1 MFPAAP
7 SARRKSSHLARAYS
21 VAMPHR
27 ISDAGEI
34 MKKALFC
41 ALLLP
46 VASFGQ
52 GIPTKGWLIP
62 VTSVPISEAARA
74 AMDEVDAAHRQLGPQ
89 DQAVL
94 AKMTPTQFVMFREA
108 AEKKIRDAGLKFYE
122 ANPNDPLRWAAV
134 YRMLTIRGEF
144 VTGVK
149 DGYDTAPGKERREL
163 RIVDMAA
170 KEAWEKKLVELEAA
184 MATATDVPWEIGERK
199 MFLDS
204 KKGQRDVPAKLAAA
218 DALAAR
224 FPKGGLALECYL
236 DVLRASHIQG
246 TDNEVAFWEKLVSN
260 PNQAVKARATGEVER
275 AKAKLGKPL
284 ELKFTAVDGRE
295 VDLATLRG
303 KVVLIDFWA
312 TWCGPCVAE
321 IPTVKRA
328 YAAWHDKGF
337 EVIGVS
343 LDRPA
348 DKDKLVAFVKK
359 NEMPWPQSFHAGE
372 GQNPVSIQFAVT
384 TIPAM
389 FLLDREGKMVTA
401 SARGPVLE
409 QELERLLG
417 AAKQ

>member
-1 MFPAAP
+1 
-7 SARRKSSHLARAYS
+7 
-21 VAMPHR
+21 
-27 ISDAGEI
+27 
-34 MKKALFC
+34 
-41 ALLLP
+41 LLLP
-46 VASFGQ
+46 LTSFSQ
-52 GIPTKGWLIP
+52 GIPMKGWLVP

-74 AMDEVDAAHRQLGPQ
+74 ALDEIDAAHRQLGPQ
-89 DQAVL
+89 PQEVL
-94 AKMTPTQFVMFREA
+94 AAMNPTQFVMFREA
-108 AEKKIRDAGLKFYE
+108 AQKKIRDAGLKFYE
-122 ANPNDPLRWAAV
+122 VNPNDPLRWAAV
-134 YRMLTIRGEF
+134 YRMITIRGEF

-149 DGYDTAPGKERREL
+149 EGYETAPAQDRRGML
-163 RIVDMAA
+163 IIDTAA
-170 KEAWEKKLVELEAA
+170 KEAWEKKLGELEAA
-184 MATATDVPWEIGERK
+184 LTAATDVPWEIGERK

-204 KKGQRDVPAKLAAA
+204 KKAGKQDTAAKLTSA
-218 DALAAR
+218 DALAAK
-224 FPKGGLALECYL
+224 FPKGGLALESYL
-236 DVLRASHIQG
+236 DVLRTSHIQG
-246 TDNEVAFWEKLVSN
+246 TDKEVAFWEKLVTN
-260 PNQAVKARATGEVER
+260 PNQEVKARAAGEVEL
-275 AKAKLGKPL
+275 AKAKVGKPL

-321 IPTVKRA
+321 IPNVKKA
-328 YAAWHDKGF
+328 YATWHDKGF

-372 GQNPVSIQFAVT
+372 GQNPIAVQYAVKS
-384 TIPAM
+384 IPAM

-417 AAKQ
+417 AAKP